1 MKEFYVTL
9 MMKINQNRFQLQL
22 DRSAITLSVICA
34 VQCMLLPI
42 TAIMLPTVSLLPF
55 SEEVFH
61 SALLFFVIPI
71 SAFAMLMGCKKH
83 KSYDVIGYGLVG
95 LMLLIVSAVWG
106 HDLLG
111 ETGEI
116 VSTFFGSSI
125 LAFGH
130 IQNQKKCK
138 DSCH

>member
-1 MKEFYVTL
+1 MYKKVQIFTKNIFNTIEEVLCKFN
-9 MMKINQNRFQLQL
+9 MKINQNRFQLQL

-42 TAIMLPTVSLLPF
+42 TAIMLPTFSLLPF

-83 KSYDVIGYGLVG
+83 KSYDVVGYGLIG
-95 LMLLIVSAVWG
+95 LF
-106 HDLLG
+106 
-111 ETGEI
+111 
-116 VSTFFGSSI
+116 TFDCKCCMGS
-125 LAFGH
+125 
-130 IQNQKKCK
+130 
-138 DSCH
+138 

>member
-1 MKEFYVTL
+1 MIKFYVNSA
-9 MMKINQNRFQLQL
+9 MKINQNRFQMQL

-42 TAIMLPTVSLLPF
+42 TAIMLPTFSLLPF
-55 SEEVFH
+55 SEEFFH

-71 SAFAMLMGCKKH
+71 SAFAMLIGCKKH
-83 KSYDVIGYGLVG
+83 KSYDVVGYGLIG
-95 LMLLIVSAVWG
+95 LSLLIVSAVWG
-106 HDLLG
+106 HDLFG

-130 IQNQKKCK
+130 IQNQRKCK
-138 DSCH
+138 ESCH